1 MGQTHSASSVENV
14 LDSRPESIRKQV
26 DESLRNLQTDYI
38 DLYYQHR
45 IDPNVPAEVVA
56 EVMGELIKAGKIH
69 HWGVSNTPIE
79 YMVAAHAVTP
89 ITATENQYS
98 MVFRAPEK
106 ALFAFCEAN
115 HIGFVAYSPLGNGFL
130 SGRFNAQTQYAESDF
145 RRTMERFRA
154 EVMANNQPV
163 LDLLAEIAA
172 AKSAAAKSATAAHIV
187 LAWELA
193 QKPFI
198 VPIPSTTKKHRL
210 AENLGA
216 LRIRLTADELHAINQ
231 KLGKMDIDESY
242 F

>member
-26 DESLRNLQTDYI
+26 DEFLHNLQTDYI

-45 IDPNVPAEVVA
+45 IDPNVPAEAVA

-89 ITATENQYS
+89 ITAMENQYS

-130 SGRFNAQTQYAESDF
+130 SGRFNAQTQYAEGDF
-145 RRTMERFRA
+145 RRTMKRFSA
-154 EVMANNQPV
+154 DVMTKNQSV
-163 LDLLAEIAA
+163 LDLL
-172 AKSAAAKSATAAHIV
+172 H
-187 LAWELA
+187 ELA
-193 QKPFI
+193 GRQTRHRRAHRVGVGTGAKALYRTDSGHHQKTP
-198 VPIPSTTKKHRL
+198 
-210 AENLGA
+210 LGGKPRRTA
-216 LRIRLTADELHAINQ
+216 NPPDCGRIARH
-231 KLGKMDIDESY
+231 
-242 F
+242 

>member
-26 DESLRNLQTDYI
+26 DESLHNLQTDYI

-45 IDPNVPAEVVA
+45 IDPNVPAEAVA

-89 ITATENQYS
+89 ITAMENQYS

-145 RRTMERFRA
+145 RRTMGRFRRRGDG
-154 EVMANNQPV
+154 EQSTGIGFISRNRRRQIRHRRANRVGVGTGAKALYRTDSGHHQKTPLGGGGKPRRTANPP
-163 LDLLAEIAA
+163 DCGRIAR
-172 AKSAAAKSATAAHIV
+172 H
-187 LAWELA
+187 
-193 QKPFI
+193 
-198 VPIPSTTKKHRL
+198 
-210 AENLGA
+210 
-216 LRIRLTADELHAINQ
+216 
-231 KLGKMDIDESY
+231 
-242 F
+242 

>member
-1 MGQTHSASSVENV
+1 VGQTHSASSVENV

-45 IDPNVPAEVVA
+45 IDPNVPAEAVA

-69 HWGVSNTPIE
+69 HWGVSTTPIE
-79 YMVAAHAVTP
+79 YMAAANAVTP
-89 ITATENQYS
+89 IIATENQYS

-130 SGRFNAQTQYAESDF
+130 SSRFNAQTQYAESDF
-145 RRTMERFRA
+145 RRTMGRFRA

-172 AKSAAAKSATAAHIV
+172 AKSATAAQIV

-198 VPIPSTTKKHRL
+198 VPIPGTTKKHRL

>member
-45 IDPNVPAEVVA
+45 IDPNVPAEAVA

-98 MVFRAPEK
+98 MVFRAPPEK

-145 RRTMERFRA
+145 RRTMGRFRA
-154 EVMANNQPV
+154 EVMANNQPL

-172 AKSAAAKSATAAHIV
+172 AKSATAAQIV

-198 VPIPSTTKKHRL
+198 VPIPGTTKKHRL

-231 KLGKMDIDESY
+231 KLGKMDIDESH